1 MFSFTAHS
9 LLLRIV
15 LAVPIAFS
23 PAGYISDFAQG
34 DVDRVLALTVSDG
47 GNTTLPF
54 FKNCLAAIYTCFI
67 LLKGPL

>member
-47 GNTTLPF
+47 GEYDSAFL
-54 FKNCLAAIYTCFI
+54 KICLAAIYTCFI